1 MSGHTCVS
9 PEPTRTTL
17 RRHLPDLNPAS
28 AAVCRRTAVCY
39 RLDYNEIH
47 ARGAA
52 GKEVIK
58 MTGRATHGA
67 ILIVFGFLLN
77 APPLAAADSEM
88 TQGVLDLHGI

>member
-1 MSGHTCVS
+1 
-9 PEPTRTTL
+9 
-17 RRHLPDLNPAS
+17 LPDRNPAN